1 MIREQLGFE
10 AMSLVQ
16 CTDLTRA
23 AGRRRPAWAHGEGYR
38 PNLPAVLAEFNR
50 EDAAHRLALLLSD
63 LGVAASHDV
72 RVGGGRR
79 RFRLHRVV
87 VPADRDSVIRALTG
101 YWRQGRGTLLSTE
114 LVGASS
120 PRNAQRATLARAAW
134 RAALLAGGRRLRADS
149 LGVRLCDQEMAAV
162 LVRAGRLL
170 GVTPMVE
177 SRPGCLL
184 VTVSEPEERTRILN
198 TLSTTALLPA
208 TRRVA

>member
-10 AMSLVQ
+10 AMGLVQ

-23 AGRRRPAWAHGEGYR
+23 AGRRRPAWAHGEAYR

-87 VPADRDSVIRALTG
+87 VPADRDGVIRALSG
-101 YWRQGRGTLLSTE
+101 YWRQGRATLLSTE

-134 RAALLAGGRRLRADS
+134 RAALLAGGR
-149 LGVRLCDQEMAAV
+149 
-162 LVRAGRLL
+162 
-170 GVTPMVE
+170 
-177 SRPGCLL
+177 
-184 VTVSEPEERTRILN
+184 
-198 TLSTTALLPA
+198 
-208 TRRVA
+208 